1 MASTNTSPIDDK
13 SVILWKDETLGVVK
27 VNETPAGSGW
37 SVIAWEV
44 GTGIR
49 KVNQGGGKDKDKD
62 KHRRQWQRQRQTQK
76 DNKTKRKQG
85 NYLRCFGWGSTKVKW
100 EGGFKDLELRIKNFY
115 IVNQK

>member
-1 MASTNTSPIDDK
+1 MMEVK
-13 SVILWKDETLGVVK
+13 ILWKDETLGVVK

-62 KHRRQWQRQRQTQK
+62 KDKEKHKHKHKHKHKKTTRQEKAR
-76 DNKTKRKQG
+76 
-85 NYLRCFGWGSTKVKW
+85 
-100 EGGFKDLELRIKNFY
+100 
-115 IVNQK
+115 

>member
-44 GTGIR
+44 GPGIR
-49 KVNQGGGKDKDKD
+49 KVNQRGNLQDLKLSESESGRSGIQNEIKMDFINEYIWKMY
-62 KHRRQWQRQRQTQK
+62 
-76 DNKTKRKQG
+76 RKSRNCLIFLG
-85 NYLRCFGWGSTKVKW
+85 
-100 EGGFKDLELRIKNFY
+100 
-115 IVNQK
+115 